1 MVSLAAANAEFCFD
15 FFKEMNTSQGNSNG
29 NVFFSP
35 LSIFIALSLVRMGSR
50 GDCAKQIDKVLHFQ
64 NDQGSSN
71 SQGLQSQMKTL
82 LSEIN
87 TSGNEYQLNIASG
100 LFAEKIFDFHETFLR
115 CAGSLYNA
123 KIEHVDFTTDIE
135 ETRNKINQWMKDQT
149 NGKIKNI
156 CPPDSISSSAVMV
169 LVNALYFKGKWDGA
183 FTKSQTLTC
192 RFKSPKCPGK
202 TVNLMHQER
211 KFNMSLIRDPDMQ
224 VLELRYVGGISM
236 YILLPENSLSEVE
249 NKLTYQNLM
258 DWTSPKRMQLQS
270 VEVFVPRIRIEE
282 SYQIKRYLRALGM
295 TYAFDESKADLSG
308 IASGGRLYLSKM
320 MHKSF
325 VEINEDGTEAASA
338 TGNVIVEKQLPNSTL
353 FRADHP
359 FLFFIKKNDIIL
371 FAGKVLCP

>member
-15 FFKEMNTSQGNSNG
+15 LFKEMNTNQGTG

-35 LSIFIALSLVRMGSR
+35 LSLFIALSLVRMGSR
-50 GDCAKQIDKVLHFQ
+50 GDCAKQIDKVLHFHT
-64 NDQGSSN
+64 DQGSSN
-71 SQGLQSQMKTL
+71 SGGLQSQMKTL

-87 TSGNEYQLNIASG
+87 TSSNDYQLKIANG
-100 LFAEKIFDFHETFLR
+100 LFAEKIFDFQENFLK

-123 KIEHVDFTTDIE
+123 KIQRVDFTADVGK
-135 ETRNKINQWMKDQT
+135 TRDEINQWMENQT
-149 NGKIKNI
+149 NGKIKDI
-156 CPPDSISSSAVMV
+156 CPVGTISSSAVMV
-169 LVNALYFKGKWDGA
+169 LVNAVYFKGKWDGA
-183 FTKSQTLTC
+183 FTKSETITC
-192 RFKSPKCPGK
+192 RFKSSKCPGK

-211 KFNMSLIRDPDMQ
+211 KFNMTIINDPDMQ
-224 VLELRYVGGISM
+224 VLELKYVGGISM

-258 DWTSPKRMQLQS
+258 NWTSPKRMKLQS
-270 VEVFVPRIRIEE
+270 VEVFIPRIRIEE
-282 SYQIKRYLRALGM
+282 TYQIKRYLKTLGM

-320 MHKSF
+320 LHKSY
-325 VEINEDGTEAASA
+325 IDITEDGTEAASA
-338 TGNVIVEKQLPNSTL
+338 TGNVIVEKQLPDSAL

-359 FLFFIKKNDIIL
+359 FLFIIRKNDIIL

>member
-1 MVSLAAANAEFCFD
+1 MVNLAAANAEFCFD
-15 FFKEMNTSQGNSNG
+15 LFKEMNTNQANS

-35 LSIFIALSLVRMGSR
+35 VSLFIALSLVRMGSR
-50 GDCAKQIDKVLHFQ
+50 GDCAKQIDKVLHYQ
-64 NDQGSSN
+64 NDPESSN

-87 TSGNEYQLNIASG
+87 TSSDDYELKIANG
-100 LFAEKIFDFHETFLR
+100 LFAEKIFDFQKNFLK
-115 CAGSLYNA
+115 CAGSLYDA
-123 KIEHVDFTTDIE
+123 KIERVDFTTSVEI
-135 ETRNKINQWMKDQT
+135 TRNKINQWIENQT

-156 CPPDSISSSAVMV
+156 CPEGSISSSSVML
-169 LVNALYFKGKWDGA
+169 LVNAVYFKGKWDGA
-183 FTKSQTLTC
+183 FTKNETVTC
-192 RFKSPKCPGK
+192 RFKSSKCPGK

-211 KFNMSLIRDPDMQ
+211 KFNMTIISDPDMQ
-224 VLELRYVGGISM
+224 VLELKYVGGISM

-258 DWTSPKRMQLQS
+258 NWTNPKRMKLQS

-282 SYQIKRYLRALGM
+282 TYQIKRHLKALGM

-308 IASGGRLYLSKM
+308 IASGGRLYLSKTL
-320 MHKSF
+320 HKSY
-325 VEINEDGTEAASA
+325 IDITEDGTEAASA
-338 TGNVIVEKQLPNSTL
+338 TGSVTAEKQLPKSTL

-359 FLFFIKKNDIIL
+359 FLFIIRKNDIIL